1 MLQDL
6 RFALRLLV
14 KDRTFTV
21 TALLTLAVCLGANTA
36 IFGVVRSVLLKPL
49 PVPDGD
55 RIMLVYNSYPN
66 AGSAFGSAGVPD
78 YFDRVRDAPAFAE
91 QALYRARGVSFDA
104 GASAERLSSVL
115 GTPSFFRLVRA
126 QPQLGRIF
134 TDDEG
139 EYGKNDAVILSDG
152 FWRRQFASDPAIVGR
167 IIRLDGT
174 SYRVVG
180 VMPRG
185 FRFLWKDVDVW
196 LPEAFSVKQKSDD
209 ARHSNNWDEIGRLK
223 PGATLAQAQQQIDAI
238 NARNDERFPQMA
250 PLLHDA
256 GFHTVVV
263 PLQDFVVREIRPVL
277 YLLWGGV
284 LFVLL
289 LGCVNLANLVL
300 VRSIGRTREFATR
313 HAIGAGV
320 ARLVRQLLTETTL
333 LAVAGGALGLLGGSW
348 VLRTVGLWHLDEM
361 PRGYEIQLDPI
372 GAATMLS
379 LAVLVGLL
387 LGLVPVARV
396 SRLNVNGA
404 LREESRSGTSGRGTH
419 RVRNALAT
427 AQVAIAFLLLIG
439 AGLLA
444 ASFRAVLRI
453 DPGFQP
459 SGVITASVNLPNATY
474 GKSPTIVSFVDR
486 ALAALRRLPDVEAVG
501 VTDTIPFGGDYSD
514 NVILAEGYQMTK
526 GESLISPYDLGVSD
540 GYFET
545 MRVPLVRGRFFNAAD
560 TAESTKVAVIDERLA
575 AKFWPGR
582 DPIGRRLYGPND
594 LKNPLAVTPKTQYIT
609 VVGVVREV
617 PLTGLV
623 STDRRVGTYYLPL
636 SQSPS
641 RILVVAVRARG
652 NAAAIVGDLRK
663 TIAAIDPSVPLFG
676 VHTMMERLDDSLVD
690 RRLPMLLAMT
700 FGAVSLF
707 LAAIGIYGVL
717 AYQVA
722 QRRREIGI
730 RLALGSSAR
739 EVFGLILGGGVKI
752 VGVGLAIG
760 FVGALG
766 VGQLMRGVLYGVQPT
781 DPVVLLAVAA
791 ILSAVALLA
800 TALPAGRAARVNP
813 AMALNDH

>member
-6 RFALRLLV
+6 RFALRLLA
-14 KDRTFTV
+14 KDRTFTL

-91 QALYRARGVSFDA
+91 QALYRERGVSFDA
-104 GASAERLSSVL
+104 GTSAERLSSVR

-174 SYRVVG
+174 SCRVVG

-209 ARHSNNWDEIGRLK
+209 SRHNNSWDEIGRLK

-238 NARNDERFPQMA
+238 NVRNDERFPQMA

-263 PLQDFVVREIRPVL
+263 PLQDYVVREIRPVL

-289 LGCVNLANLVL
+289 LGCVNLTNLVL

-333 LAVAGGALGLLGGSW
+333 LAVAGGALGLIGGSW

-396 SRLNVNGA
+396 TRLNVNGA

-474 GKSPTIVSFVDR
+474 GKSPAIVSFVDR
-486 ALAALRRLPDVEAVG
+486 ALAGLRRLPDVEAVG

-545 MRVPLVRGRFFNAAD
+545 MRVPLVRGRFFNSAD

-582 DPIGRRLYGPND
+582 DPIGRRLYGPSD
-594 LKNPLAVTPKTQYIT
+594 LKNPLAVTANTKYIT
-609 VVGVVREV
+609 VVGIVREV

-623 STDRRVGTYYLPL
+623 STERRVGTYYLPL
-636 SQSPS
+636 TQSPS
-641 RILVVAVRARG
+641 PILIVAVRARG
-652 NAAAIVGDLRK
+652 NADAIVGDLRK

-676 VHTMMERLDDSLVD
+676 VRTMMERLDDSLVS

-752 VGVGLAIG
+752 VGVGLAMG

-781 DPVVLLAVAA
+781 DPVVLVAVAA

-813 AMALNDH
+813 AIALNDH